1 MALENIL
8 VVNRAS
14 GCDTIVEQQITVTG
28 NQCFIVRIPLNSNA
42 IGPFDV
48 YTGST
53 GTTVV
58 YSAQTRNQM
67 IEGVVI
73 CFGTVTPSPTPT
85 PTVTPTPS
93 VTPTVTPSGGAS
105 PTPTSTPS

>member
-42 IGPFDV
+42 LGPFDV

-53 GTTVV
+53 GTTAV
-58 YSAQTRNQM
+58 YLSQTRSEM
-67 IEGVVI
+67 IDGVTI
-73 CFGTVTPSPTPT
+73 CFGDITPTPT
-85 PTVTPTPS
+85 PPVPTPTPS
-93 VTPTVTPSGGAS
+93 Y
-105 PTPTSTPS
+105 